1 MNTILS
7 RGLLAAAAVAALAGT
22 AGVNAAWAEDVTLTI
37 ESWRNDDLKI
47 WQDKII
53 PAFEKSHPGI
63 KLTFAPSAP
72 TEYNAAL
79 NAKMEG
85 GVAGDIVA
93 CRAFDASL
101 ALFQKGHLVAVNDVK
116 GIENFTDAAKT
127 AWSTDDGKST
137 FCVPVGSVITG
148 FIYNKKI
155 FDELGLTPPKTQ
167 AEFFA
172 LLDKVKAGGEYA
184 PLDLGTAD
192 QWEAATMGF
201 QNIGPNHWK
210 GDPGRLGLI
219 AGTAKFTDAP
229 YVAAWAELAKWAPY
243 LPDGYQAQSYPDSQ
257 NLFTL
262 GRAAIYPAGS
272 WEIPLFEAQAEFPMG
287 AFPPPV
293 EKEGDGCFISNHTD
307 IGFGMNAKTKHP
319 EAAKA
324 FLEWVASAEFASL
337 YTNALPGFFTLST
350 HKVELKDP
358 LASEFQSWKD
368 RCGGNIRLAH
378 QILSRGKPNVDQ
390 AIWNVSAQVL
400 NGTLT
405 AEQAGAKVQEA
416 LDAWYKPPGK

>member
-1 MNTILS
+1 MNTIAS
-7 RGLLAAAAVAALAGT
+7 RALLAGAALIALAG
-22 AGVNAAWAEDVTLTI
+22 AGLTDAARAEDVTLTI

-47 WQDKII
+47 WQDKIV
-53 PAFEKSHPGI
+53 PAFEASHPGI
-63 KLTFAPSAP
+63 KLNFAPSAP

-101 ALFQKGHLVAVNDVK
+101 ALFQKGHLAPVNDLK

-127 AWSTDDGKST
+127 AWSTDDGKT
-137 FCVPVGSVITG
+137 TYCVPVGSVIGG
-148 FIYNKKI
+148 FIYNKKM
-155 FDELGLTPPKTQ
+155 FDDLGLAPPKTQ
-167 AEFFA
+167 AEFLA
-172 LLDKVKAGGEYA
+172 LLDKIKAAGDV
-184 PLDLGTAD
+184 PLSLGSAD

-201 QNIGPNHWK
+201 QNIGPNHWH
-210 GDPGRLGLI
+210 GEPGRKALI

-229 YVAAWAELAKWAPY
+229 YVAAWAELATWKPY
-243 LPDGYQAQSYPDSQ
+243 LADGYQAQSYPDSQ

-272 WEIPLFEAQAEFPMG
+272 WEIPLFEAQADFPLG

-293 EKEGDGCFISNHTD
+293 EKAGDPCFISNHTD
-307 IGFGMNAKTKHP
+307 IGFGMNAGGKHP
-319 EAAKA
+319 EAARA
-324 FLEWVASAEFASL
+324 FLEWVASAEFATL
-337 YTNALPGFFTLST
+337 YTNALPGYFTLST

-358 LASEFQSWKD
+358 LAAQFQSWKD
-368 RCGGNIRLAH
+368 SCGSNIRLAH

-405 AEQAGAKVQEA
+405 AEQAGAKVQET

>member
-1 MNTILS
+1 MTTILT
-7 RGLLAAAAVAALAGT
+7 RALLAGAALAALAG
-22 AGVNAAWAEDVTLTI
+22 AARAEDVTLTI
-37 ESWRNDDLKI
+37 DSWRNDDLKI

-53 PAFEKSHPGI
+53 PAFESAHPGI
-63 KLTFAPSAP
+63 KLNFAPSAP

-101 ALFQKGHLVAVNDVK
+101 ALFQKGHLAPVNDLK
-116 GIENFTDAAKT
+116 GIDAFPEASRT
-127 AWSTDDGKST
+127 AWSTDDGKT
-137 FCVPVGSVITG
+137 TYCVPVGSVIGG
-148 FIYNKKI
+148 FIYNKTI
-155 FDELGLTPPKTQ
+155 FDKLGLTPPQTE
-167 AEFFA
+167 AEFFG
-172 LLDKVKAGGEYA
+172 LLDKIKAAGEI
-184 PLDLGTAD
+184 PLSIGSAD

-201 QNIGPNHWK
+201 QNIGPNHWQ
-210 GDPGRLGLI
+210 GDPGRKALI
-219 AGTAKFTDAP
+219 AGTAKFTDGA
-229 YVAAWAELAKWAPY
+229 YVAAWAELAKWKPY
-243 LPDGYQAQSYPDSQ
+243 LADGYQAQSYPDSQ

-272 WEIPLFEAQAEFPMG
+272 WEIPLFEAQAEFPLG

-293 EKEGDGCFISNHTD
+293 AKAGDPCFISNHTD
-307 IGFGMNAKTKHP
+307 LGFGMNAHSKHP
-319 EAAKA
+319 EAARA
-324 FLEWVASAEFASL
+324 FLEWVASAEFAAL

-358 LASEFQSWKD
+358 LAAEFQGWKD
-368 RCGGNIRLAH
+368 KCGGNIRLAH

-400 NGTLT
+400 NGSMT
-405 AEQAGAKVQEA
+405 AEQAGAKVQET

>member
-1 MNTILS
+1 MNIIAS
-7 RGLLAAAAVAALAGT
+7 RALLAGAALIALAG
-22 AGVNAAWAEDVTLTI
+22 AASTGIARAEDVTLTI

-47 WQDKII
+47 WQDKIV
-53 PAFEKSHPGI
+53 PAFEASHPGI
-63 KLTFAPSAP
+63 KLNFAPSAP

-101 ALFQKGHLVAVNDVK
+101 ALFQKGRLAPVNDLK

-127 AWSTDDGKST
+127 AWTTDDGKT
-137 FCVPVGSVITG
+137 TYCVPVGSVIGG
-148 FIYNKKI
+148 FIYNKKM
-155 FDELGLTPPKTQ
+155 FDDLGLAPPKTQ

-172 LLDKVKAGGEYA
+172 LLDKIKAAGDV
-184 PLDLGTAD
+184 PLSIGSAD

-201 QNIGPNHWK
+201 QNIGPNHWQ
-210 GDPGRLGLI
+210 GEPGRRALI

-229 YVAAWAELAKWAPY
+229 YVAAWAELAKWKPY
-243 LPDGYQAQSYPDSQ
+243 LSDGYQAQSYPDSQ

-272 WEIPLFEAQAEFPMG
+272 WEIPLFEAQADFPLG

-293 EKEGDGCFISNHTD
+293 EKAGDPCFISNHTD
-307 IGFGMNAKTKHP
+307 IGFGMNAGSKHP
-319 EAAKA
+319 EAARA
-324 FLEWVASAEFASL
+324 FLEWVASSEFATL
-337 YTNALPGFFTLST
+337 YTNALPGYFTLST

-358 LASEFQSWKD
+358 LAAQFQSWKD
-368 RCGGNIRLAH
+368 SCGSNIRLAH

-405 AEQAGAKVQEA
+405 AEQAGAKVQET

>member
-1 MNTILS
+1 MTITAS
-7 RGLLAAAAVAALAGT
+7 RALLAGAALFALT
-22 AGVNAAWAEDVTLTI
+22 GVALTGIARAEDVTLTI

-47 WQDKII
+47 WQDKIV
-53 PAFEKSHPGI
+53 PAFESSHPGI
-63 KLTFAPSAP
+63 KLNFAPSAP

-85 GVAGDIVA
+85 GAAGDIIA

-101 ALFQKGHLVAVNDVK
+101 ALFQKGHLAALNDLK

-127 AWSTDDGKST
+127 AWSTDDGKT
-137 FCVPVGSVITG
+137 TYCVPVGSVIGG
-148 FIYNKKI
+148 FIYNKKM
-155 FDELGLTPPKTQ
+155 FDDLGLTPPKTQ

-172 LLDKVKAGGEYA
+172 LLDKIKATGDV
-184 PLDLGTAD
+184 PLSIGSAD

-201 QNIGPNHWK
+201 QNIGPNHWH
-210 GDPGRLGLI
+210 GEPGRQALI
-219 AGTAKFTDAP
+219 AGTAKFSDAP
-229 YVAAWAELAKWAPY
+229 YVAAWAELAKWKPY
-243 LPDGYQAQSYPDSQ
+243 LSDGYQAQSYPDSQ

-272 WEIPLFEAQAEFPMG
+272 WEIPLFEAQADFPLG

-293 EKEGDGCFISNHTD
+293 EKAGDPCFISNHTD
-307 IGFGMNAKTKHP
+307 IGFGMNAGSKHP
-319 EAAKA
+319 EAARA
-324 FLEWVASAEFASL
+324 FLEWVASVEFATI
-337 YTNALPGFFTLST
+337 YTNALPGYFTLST

-358 LASEFQSWKD
+358 LAAEFQSWKD
-368 RCGGNIRLAH
+368 SCGSNIRLAH

-405 AEQAGAKVQEA
+405 ADQAGAKVQEA

>member
-1 MNTILS
+1 MTTILT
-7 RGLLAAAAVAALAGT
+7 RVLMTGAAFVALAG
-22 AGVNAAWAEDVTLTI
+22 AARAEDVTLTI

-53 PAFEKSHPGI
+53 PAFESTHPGI
-63 KLTFAPSAP
+63 KLNFAPSAP

-101 ALFQKGHLVAVNDVK
+101 ALFQKGHLAPVNDLK
-116 GIENFTDAAKT
+116 GIDNFTADART
-127 AWSTDDGKST
+127 AWSTDDGQTT
-137 FCVPVGSVITG
+137 FCVPVGSVIGG
-148 FIYNKKI
+148 FIYNKTI
-155 FDELGLTPPKTQ
+155 FEELGLTPPKTQ

-172 LLDKVKAGGEYA
+172 LLDKIKAKGEVA
-184 PLDLGTAD
+184 ALDIGTAD

-201 QNIGPNHWK
+201 QTIGPNHWK
-210 GDPGRLGLI
+210 GEPGRKALI

-229 YVAAWAELAKWAPY
+229 YVGAWAELAKWKPY

-272 WEIPLFEAQAEFPMG
+272 WEIPLFEAQADFPLG

-293 EKEGDGCFISNHTD
+293 EKEGDPCFISSHTD
-307 IGFGMNAKTKHP
+307 IGFGMNAQGKHP
-319 EAAKA
+319 EAARA
-324 FLEWVASAEFASL
+324 FLEWVTSAEFATI
-337 YTNALPGFFTLST
+337 YTNALPGYFTLST

-358 LASEFQSWKD
+358 LAAEFQGWKD
-368 RCGGNIRLAH
+368 KCGSNIRLAH

-405 AEQAGAKVQEA
+405 AEQAGAKVQET

>member
-1 MNTILS
+1 MTTILT
-7 RGLLAAAAVAALAGT
+7 RALMTGAALAALAG
-22 AGVNAAWAEDVTLTI
+22 AARAEDVTLTI

-53 PAFEKSHPGI
+53 PAFESAHPGI
-63 KLTFAPSAP
+63 KLNFAPSAP

-101 ALFQKGHLVAVNDVK
+101 ALFQKGHLASVNDLK
-116 GIENFTDAAKT
+116 GIDAFPEASRT
-127 AWSTDDGKST
+127 AWSTDDGKT
-137 FCVPVGSVITG
+137 TYCVPVGSVIGG
-148 FIYNKKI
+148 FIYNKAT
-155 FDELGLTPPKTQ
+155 FDKLGLAPPQTE

-172 LLDKVKAGGEYA
+172 LLDKIKAAGEI
-184 PLDLGTAD
+184 PLSIGTAD

-201 QNIGPNHWK
+201 QNIGPNHWQ
-210 GDPGRLGLI
+210 GDPGRKALI

-229 YVAAWAELAKWAPY
+229 YVAAWAELAKWKPY
-243 LPDGYQAQSYPDSQ
+243 LADGYEAQSYPDSQ

-272 WEIPLFEAQAEFPMG
+272 WEIPLFEAQAEFPLG

-293 EKEGDGCFISNHTD
+293 AKAGDPCFISNHTD
-307 IGFGMNAKTKHP
+307 LGFGMNAHGKHP
-319 EAAKA
+319 EAARA
-324 FLEWVASAEFASL
+324 FLEWVASAEFATL

-358 LASEFQSWKD
+358 LAAQFQGWKD
-368 RCGGNIRLAH
+368 KCGGNIRLAH

-400 NGTLT
+400 NGSMT
-405 AEQAGAKVQEA
+405 AEQAGAKVQET

>member
-1 MNTILS
+1 MNIIAS
-7 RGLLAAAAVAALAGT
+7 RALLAGAALIALAG
-22 AGVNAAWAEDVTLTI
+22 AASTGIARAEDVTLTI

-47 WQDKII
+47 WQDKIV
-53 PAFEKSHPGI
+53 PAFESSHPGI
-63 KLTFAPSAP
+63 KLNFAPSAP

-101 ALFQKGHLVAVNDVK
+101 ALFQKGRLAPVNDLK

-127 AWSTDDGKST
+127 AWTTDDGKT
-137 FCVPVGSVITG
+137 TYCVPVGSVIGG
-148 FIYNKKI
+148 FIYNKKM
-155 FDELGLTPPKTQ
+155 FDDLGLAPPKTQ

-172 LLDKVKAGGEYA
+172 LLDKIKAAGDV
-184 PLDLGTAD
+184 PLSIGSAD

-201 QNIGPNHWK
+201 QNIGPNHWQ
-210 GDPGRLGLI
+210 GEPGRRALI

-229 YVAAWAELAKWAPY
+229 YVAAWAELAKWKPY
-243 LPDGYQAQSYPDSQ
+243 LSDGYQAQSYPDSQ

-272 WEIPLFEAQAEFPMG
+272 WEIPLFEAQADFPLG

-293 EKEGDGCFISNHTD
+293 EKAGDPCFISNHTD
-307 IGFGMNAKTKHP
+307 IGFGKHP
-319 EAAKA
+319 EAARA
-324 FLEWVASAEFASL
+324 FLEWVASSEFATL
-337 YTNALPGFFTLST
+337 YTNALPGYFTLST

-358 LASEFQSWKD
+358 LAAQFQSWKD
-368 RCGGNIRLAH
+368 SCGSNIRLAH

-405 AEQAGAKVQEA
+405 AEQAGAKVQET

>member
-1 MNTILS
+1 MTTILT
-7 RGLLAAAAVAALAGT
+7 RALLMGAALAVLAGT
-22 AGVNAAWAEDVTLTI
+22 ARAEDVTLTI

-47 WQDKII
+47 WQDKIV
-53 PAFEKSHPGI
+53 PAFESSHPGI
-63 KLTFAPSAP
+63 KLNFAPSAP

-101 ALFQKGHLVAVNDVK
+101 ALFQKGHLAAVNDLK
-116 GIENFTDAAKT
+116 GIDAFPEASRT
-127 AWSTDDGKST
+127 AWSTDDGKT
-137 FCVPVGSVITG
+137 TYCVPVGSVIGG
-148 FIYNKKI
+148 FIYNKTI
-155 FDELGLTPPKTQ
+155 FDKLGLTPPQTE

-172 LLDKVKAGGEYA
+172 LLDKIKAAGEI
-184 PLDLGTAD
+184 PLSIGSAD

-201 QNIGPNHWK
+201 QNIGPNHWQ
-210 GDPGRLGLI
+210 GDPGRKALI

-229 YVAAWAELAKWAPY
+229 YVAAWAELAKWKPY
-243 LPDGYQAQSYPDSQ
+243 LADGYEAQSYPDSQ

-272 WEIPLFEAQAEFPMG
+272 WEIPLFEAQAEFPLG

-293 EKEGDGCFISNHTD
+293 AKAGDPCFISNHTD
-307 IGFGMNAKTKHP
+307 LGFGMNAKTKHP
-319 EAAKA
+319 EAARA
-324 FLEWVASAEFASL
+324 FLEWVASAEFATL

-358 LASEFQSWKD
+358 LAAEFQGWKD
-368 RCGGNIRLAH
+368 KCGGNIRLAH

-400 NGTLT
+400 NGSMT
-405 AEQAGAKVQEA
+405 AEQAGAKVQET

>member
-1 MNTILS
+1 MTITAS
-7 RGLLAAAAVAALAGT
+7 RALLVGAALVALGGI
-22 AGVNAAWAEDVTLTI
+22 ARAEDVTLTI

-47 WQDKII
+47 WQDKIV
-53 PAFEKSHPGI
+53 PAFEASHPGI
-63 KLTFAPSAP
+63 KLNFAPSAP

-85 GVAGDIVA
+85 GVAGDIIA

-101 ALFQKGHLVAVNDVK
+101 ALFQKGHLAPVNDLK

-127 AWSTDDGKST
+127 AWTTDDGKT
-137 FCVPVGSVITG
+137 TYCVPVGSVIGG
-148 FIYNKKI
+148 FIYNKKM
-155 FDELGLTPPKTQ
+155 FDDLGLTPPKTQ
-167 AEFFA
+167 AEFLA
-172 LLDKVKAGGEYA
+172 LLDKIKAAGDV
-184 PLDLGTAD
+184 PLSLGSAD

-201 QNIGPNHWK
+201 QNIGPNHWH
-210 GDPGRLGLI
+210 GEPGRKALI

-229 YVAAWAELAKWAPY
+229 YVAAWAELATWKPY
-243 LPDGYQAQSYPDSQ
+243 LSDGYQAQSYPDSQ

-272 WEIPLFEAQAEFPMG
+272 WEIPLFEAQADFPLG

-293 EKEGDGCFISNHTD
+293 EKAGDPCFISNHTD
-307 IGFGMNAKTKHP
+307 IGFGMNAGGKHP
-319 EAAKA
+319 EAARA
-324 FLEWVASAEFASL
+324 FLEWVASAEFATL
-337 YTNALPGFFTLST
+337 YTNALPGYFTLST

-358 LASEFQSWKD
+358 LAAQFQSWKD
-368 RCGGNIRLAH
+368 SCGSNIRLAH

-405 AEQAGAKVQEA
+405 AEQAGAKVQET